1 MITTVYIKSRHIQLC
16 KYSMPIDYKIARNRI
31 VTFVSAVNH
40 LEEFRS
46 RSQYAKAMWSTDEA
60 DWPDGVQALKQLN
73 QKEKTK

>member
-1 MITTVYIKSRHIQLC
+1 MITTGYIKSRHIQLC

-31 VTFVSAVNH
+31 VTSVSAVSH
-40 LEEFRS
+40 LGELRS
-46 RSQYAKAMWSTDEA
+46 RSQFAKAMWCIDEA